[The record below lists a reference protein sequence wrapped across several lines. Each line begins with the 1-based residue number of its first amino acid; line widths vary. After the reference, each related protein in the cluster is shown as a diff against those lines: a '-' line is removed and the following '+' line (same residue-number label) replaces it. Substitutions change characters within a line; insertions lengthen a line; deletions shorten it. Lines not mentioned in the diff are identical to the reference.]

1 MAEDRKIVIESKEML
16 VEKWDEVLEQKGK
29 YAEVYGTGAPK
40 LRDDKQRAFMATMLE
55 SLEQTVLKENTVAGD
70 IAVANPTLIPI
81 LRRVTPAMIGPE
93 MFGTQPMRT
102 SSGVIYYLRS
112 LYTGKDADNLKFGP
126 TKSSLFVLSTTA
138 GLAVGATVTQAGGLV
153 GTVKY
158 TETQGT
164 TYYALVEATATA
176 ATAGATVTL
185 GTTAGGTLSSV
196 IANEAAYQFILQGYS
211 GPYGTSITSFGCTSA
226 SSLYETTTTQ
236 NEMGFTIEQDIM
248 VAKKRTLKTR
258 WSRELEEDL
267 RNDKNL
273 NAKELLVTLCSDEIK
288 NEMNREF
295 LSTMD
300 SFCTAGN
307 ENSYTLAYASL
318 DGRYEGEKYQNVC
331 AAIDRVAF
339 QMAIRNRR
347 GPANVMICNAKALS
361 ILRATG
367 RLEGGAGAGINNT
380 DAGTFEGKKV
390 MFDLWANN
398 SNPTI
403 WLIYKGGEQDAGH
416 FYGPY
421 SPLRIDEGV
430 GPEDNIPR
438 LFFTT
443 RYGLQANKFGA
454 ENYYS
459 KITMTG
465 FPAYS
470 WSV

>member
-1 MAEDRKIVIESKEML
+1 MAEDRKIVLESKEVL

-70 IAVANPTLIPI
+70 VAVANPTLIPI
-81 LRRVTPAMIGPE
+81 LRRITPQMIGPE

-102 SSGVIYYLRS
+102 SNGVIYYLRS
-112 LYTGKDADNLKFGP
+112 LYTGKDADNLKYGA
-126 TKSSLFVLSTTA
+126 TKSSLFVLSTTG
-138 GLAVGATVTQAGGLV
+138 GLVAGATITQAGGLV

-176 ATAGATVTL
+176 ATAAAQATI
-185 GTTAGGTLSSV
+185 GTVSGTISSV
-196 IANEAAYQFILQGYS
+196 IANEAAFQFILNGYS
-211 GPYGTSITSFGCTSA
+211 GPYTTSMTSYGANATNSA
-226 SSLYETTTTQ
+226 NETMTNH

-248 VAKKRTLKTR
+248 IAKKRTLKTR

-267 RNDKNL
+267 RNDKNI
-273 NAKELLVTLCSDEIK
+273 NAKELLVQLCSDEISR
-288 NEMNREF
+288 EMNREF
-295 LSTMD
+295 LATMD
-300 SFCTAGN
+300 ATCTAGN
-307 ENSYTLAYASL
+307 SNSYTLAYASL

-331 AAIDRVAF
+331 AAIDRIAF
-339 QMAIRNRR
+339 QTALRNRR
-347 GPANVMICNAKALS
+347 GPANILICNAKALS
-361 ILRATG
+361 VLRATG
-367 RLEGGAGAGINNT
+367 RLEGGAGAGINST

-390 MFDLWANN
+390 LFDLWADN
-398 SNPTI
+398 SNPI
-403 WLIYKGGEQDAGH
+403 VWLIYKGGEQDAGH

-454 ENYYS
+454 ETYYA
-459 KITMTG
+459 KLTMTG
-465 FPAYS
+465 FPGYS
-470 WSV
+470 WTA

>member
-1 MAEDRKIVIESKEML
+1 MAEDRKIVIESKEVL

-40 LRDDKQRAFMATMLE
+40 LRDDKQRAFVATMLE

-81 LRRVTPAMIGPE
+81 LRRITPAMIGPE

-102 SSGVIYYLRS
+102 SNGVIYYLRS
-112 LYTGKDADNLKFGP
+112 LYTGNDAANLKSA
-126 TKSSLFVLSTTA
+126 KSSLFVLSTTG
-138 GLAVGATVTQAGGLV
+138 GLVAGATVTQAGGLV

-158 TETQGT
+158 TETQGS
-164 TYYALVEATATA
+164 TYYALVESTGTV
-176 ATAGATVTL
+176 ATAGAQATIGTVS
-185 GTTAGGTLSSV
+185 GTINSV
-196 IANEAAYQFILQGYS
+196 VANEAAFQFILQGYS
-211 GPYGTSITSFGCTSA
+211 GPYSTSMNSYGASA
-226 SSLYETTTTQ
+226 TNSSYETMTSQ

-248 VAKKRTLKTR
+248 IARKRTLKTR

-267 RNDKNL
+267 RNDKNI
-273 NAKELLVTLCSDEIK
+273 NAKELLVQLCSDEISR
-288 NEMNREF
+288 EMNREF

-300 SFCTAGN
+300 SYCTTANGN
-307 ENSYTLAYASL
+307 SFTLAYASL

-331 AAIDRVAF
+331 AAIDRIAF
-339 QMAIRNRR
+339 QTALRNRR
-347 GPANVMICNAKALS
+347 GPANILICNAKALS
-361 ILRATG
+361 ILRSTG

-390 MFDLWANN
+390 MFDLWADNT
-398 SNPTI
+398 NPII

-430 GPEDNIPR
+430 GPEDNVPR

-454 ENYYS
+454 ETYYA
-459 KITMTG
+459 KLTMTG
-465 FPAYS
+465 FPGYA
-470 WSV
+470 WI